1 MSGRLPVFYSPR
13 MVARP
18 KTFSPSAA
26 KPVAVVESWQRAGL
40 PIDIVEPVP
49 ATVAQFKLGRHRRS
63 ATCHSLP
70 SQLLFCCYSWRG
82 TEGHGRRVQ
91 LDHRDDGASPSRR
104 KQPPHLPDELPE
116 RQHLDL
122 LVLQPPVAE
131 VDHQAPVETD
141 RLVERP

>member
-1 MSGRLPVFYSPR
+1 MSGRLPVFYTPR

-70 SQLLFCCYSWRG
+70 SQLLFRCYFEWG
-82 TEGHGRRVQ
+82 TEGQHGEWR
-91 LDHRDDGASPSRR
+91 GIGSS
-104 KQPPHLPDELPE
+104 HLLAGTTSFPE
-116 RQHLDL
+116 IS
-122 LVLQPPVAE
+122 A
-131 VDHQAPVETD
+131 
-141 RLVERP
+141 